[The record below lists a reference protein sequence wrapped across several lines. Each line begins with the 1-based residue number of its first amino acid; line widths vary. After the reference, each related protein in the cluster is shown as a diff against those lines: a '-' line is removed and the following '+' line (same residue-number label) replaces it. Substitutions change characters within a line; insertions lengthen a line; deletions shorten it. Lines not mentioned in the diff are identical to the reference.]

1 MMYMSGF
8 LETMMSN
15 DTIHPSWLNPNYTDD
30 EDMTMGKMKAYMMEL
45 QEEADYAISEGANSA
60 GEVIMYMRNSGMS
73 HIDEHWVTKY
83 YTEKCGES

>member
-1 MMYMSGF
+1 
-8 LETMMSN
+8 MMSKY
-15 DTIHPSWLNPNYTDD
+15 TIHPSWLNPNYTDD